1 MFELGLED
9 DGIGVRVLGSS
20 VIVAWPVLVCAFLA
34 ACVAAFFAA
43 GFRSHLPLSE
53 GMAAIQRKWFLL
65 DCCSAVLFMGER
77 LVFGLIGNG
86 VFTFSVVLGTEGAVF
101 LGLMRHFWAHR
112 SRAGMLFVLFWLGTA
127 MFGESFFIADA
138 KGRYILD
145 TLEQGGFCGPG
156 GRDWGQKLSA
166 LGLTDYCVG
175 LGQLEF
181 FLAWWLMTFSVC
193 CALWLLWKWMWAQ
206 VPES

>member
-1 MFELGLED
+1 MIGFGLED
-9 DGIGVRVLGSS
+9 DGLGVRVLGVS
-20 VIVAWPVLVCAFLA
+20 VIVAWPVAASAFLA
-34 ACVAAFFAA
+34 AGAAALFAA

-53 GMAAIQRKWFLL
+53 AMAAIQRKWLLL
-65 DCCSAVLFMGER
+65 DYCSAVLFMGER
-77 LVFGLIGNG
+77 FIFDLLGNG

-127 MFGESFFIADA
+127 MFSESFFIADA

-145 TLEQGGFCGPG
+145 ALEQGGFCGPG

-166 LGLTDYCVG
+166 LGLTDCCVG
-175 LGQLEF
+175 LGQAEF
-181 FLAWWLMTFSVC
+181 FLAWWLMTFSAC
-193 CALWLLWKWMWAQ
+193 CGAWLLWRWVWDQ
-206 VPES
+206 VPQS